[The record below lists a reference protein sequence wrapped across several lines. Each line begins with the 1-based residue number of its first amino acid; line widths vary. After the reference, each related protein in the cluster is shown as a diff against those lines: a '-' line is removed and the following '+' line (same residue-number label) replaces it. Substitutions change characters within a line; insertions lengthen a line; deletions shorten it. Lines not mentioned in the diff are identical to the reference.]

1 MEELLGML
9 DQVQFCGFFDGP
21 TEQEYDDVVYKGKSD
36 EKPKRVD
43 ERKDD
48 IIAKIRVWVLMILTK
63 LQSGVAGC
71 VKGVVTCF
79 LEVTSYPKWEC
90 KGFFWGC
97 TKATLN
103 PQICF
108 LPSPIVNQSLVVF
121 VRGKISLQG
130 YSSDQTLHWLD

>member
-36 EKPKRVD
+36 EKPKKAD

-71 VKGVVTCF
+71 VKDVVTCF
-79 LEVTSYPKWEC
+79 LEVPLACLGSMAAVELSENMLQNLFLNLLPQTVESIE
-90 KGFFWGC
+90 F
-97 TKATLN
+97 TKL
-103 PQICF
+103 
-108 LPSPIVNQSLVVF
+108 LPIRSGNVKVSSGA
-121 VRGKISLQG
+121 VRKPP
-130 YSSDQTLHWLD
+130 